1 MNTPVIKGASFVLT
15 HTPSLVRHG
24 SKPMRELEKNPE
36 LLDQIHAHLRS
47 YEAAVAYPPNQV
59 FIGNMRPDELRKL
72 EGPWHQS
79 KVLEAKRFSP
89 SGEIMPEDEFYG
101 WLKISDEYNLVLLEE
116 GFVSEI
122 KFKLEQHPLIEAS
135 DLGRLG
141 QGVSLA
147 VIEDRIQNEHHTIPL
162 YVNRTQL
169 IGCVITGHEEDE
181 NLAGHIIL
189 ENLSNKA
196 SGVVAMRHA
205 LRSFAVKPHEI
216 DYVIGCDEEAVGD
229 RYQRGGG
236 NMAKSIAELAG
247 CTKASGSDIK
257 SFCCAPAHAIVVA
270 ASMVQ
275 SGLYDEVLVIG
286 GGCLAKLGMK
296 YAGHLKN
303 QMPILEDQMGAIA
316 ILVGKDDGKSPVV
329 RLDAVGK
336 HSIASGSSAQ
346 AIYQSLVVEPLER
359 IGKTI
364 LDIDK
369 FAVEMH
375 NPEVTEP
382 NGNGNVPKTNYRT
395 LASMAVIRGEMEKAE
410 IGNYEIQHGMPG
422 FSPTQGHIAAA
433 IPFMGHARDM
443 IMNGEIETAMF
454 VAKGSLFLGK
464 MTKLSD
470 GMSYLLEKNKGGNKG
485 CKL

>member
-1 MNTPVIKGASFVLT
+1 MNRPVIKGASFVLT

-24 SKPMRELEKNPE
+24 SKPVREIEKDPSV
-36 LLDQIHAHLRS
+36 LDRILPHLRS
-47 YEAAVAYPPNQV
+47 YEEAVAYPPNQV
-59 FIGNMRPDELRKL
+59 FIGNMRPEALK
-72 EGPWHQS
+72 EIKGPWH
-79 KVLEAKRFSP
+79 KAKAPNAQRFSKG
-89 SGEIMPEDEFYG
+89 GEIMPEDEFYG
-101 WLKISDEYNLVLLEE
+101 WLKISDEFNLVQLEE
-116 GFVSEI
+116 GFLSEV
-122 KFKLEQHPLIEAS
+122 KFKLEQHPLIQANDIE
-135 DLGRLG
+135 RLG
-141 QGVSLA
+141 NGVSLA
-147 VIEDRIQNEHHTIPL
+147 SIEEKINQGLAVPL
-162 YVNRTQL
+162 HVNKTQL
-169 IGCVITGHEEDE
+169 IGYVATGHEEDH
-181 NLAGHIIL
+181 NLTGDIIL
-189 ENLSNKA
+189 ENLCNKA

-205 LRSFAVKPHEI
+205 LSAFGVTPGQV

-247 CTKASGSDIK
+247 CQNATGSDIK

-270 ASMVQ
+270 AGLVQ
-275 SGLYDEVLVIG
+275 SGLYDEIVVIG

-303 QMPILEDQMGAIA
+303 DMPIIEDQMGAIA
-316 ILVGKDDGKSPVV
+316 ILVGKDDGVSPVV

-336 HSIASGSSAQ
+336 HEISAGSSAQ
-346 AIYQSLVVEPLER
+346 QIYNSLVVKPLKR
-359 IGKTI
+359 IGRRI

-369 FAVEMH
+369 YSVEMH

-395 LASMAVIRGEMEKAE
+395 LAAMAVLGGELDKANMNDFEEK
-410 IGNYEIQHGMPG
+410 HGMVG

-443 IMNGEIETAMF
+443 IMNGEINNAMF

-470 GMSYLLEKNKGGNKG
+470 GMSYIIEKNEGSGS
-485 CKL
+485 